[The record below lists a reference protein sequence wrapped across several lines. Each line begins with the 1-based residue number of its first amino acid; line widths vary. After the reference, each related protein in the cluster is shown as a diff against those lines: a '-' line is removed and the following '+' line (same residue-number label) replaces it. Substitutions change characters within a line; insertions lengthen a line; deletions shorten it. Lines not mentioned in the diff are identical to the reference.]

1 MKKLTA
7 LLLCA
12 CLTFSLAACGT
23 FGNNSSSAPS
33 GRGSDVSS
41 QANSSAQ
48 KGYTIKLG
56 KLTDQDIED
65 ITWEKDERKA
75 LDLTDAANFP
85 KPNRI
90 IYYQPGKTIT
100 FGKGTEEYEKVFSLN
115 QARCSGDIGGIQT
128 GMYQWTE
135 FFQSESGLKYE
146 YDMEYYSLFFNLTI
160 NDENIVHDFY
170 WIVAPSSNS
179 TVYGMLSE
187 PTELLTY
194 LNILE

>member
-7 LLLCA
+7 LFLCG
-12 CLTFSLAACGT
+12 CLMLSLAACTQG
-23 FGNNSSSAPS
+23 GESSSSTSAP
-33 GRGSDVSS
+33 GKNEVS
-41 QANSSAQ
+41 NRSSSTIR
-48 KGYTIKLG
+48 KGYSVDVG
-56 KLTDQDIED
+56 ALTDEEVEKT
-65 ITWEKDERKA
+65 TWEKDERKA

-85 KPNRI
+85 KPDRI

-100 FGKGTEEYEKVFSLN
+100 FEKGTEEYEKVFSLN

-146 YDMEYYSLFFNLTI
+146 YSMEYYSLFFNLTI

-194 LNILE
+194 LNSLE